1 MDYTDEQVA
10 RVYTEA
16 RRARAMLPGHPEIA
30 FDWVQLPADAREQL
44 MRSVSTFRERQHSNV
59 FGHDPLFGA
68 IVRALTPK
76 MTGPGCKIGTFYVD
90 IVPRADVGDTRSYGE
105 EAAQV
110 ILDALSPDDGKTAF
124 KPAAGNMVD
133 TCGYRLIEVRC
144 PACERCV
151 AVHSGDFTGL
161 DFTPKSL
168 DRAVA
173 AKAERNCPG
182 LAGEHG
188 PVCIGTFP
196 HEHPAEAR
204 PETRGATDRV
214 ADDAEPLSAGS
225 ATAPA
230 GAGYVHA
237 APQKIATVYVDV
249 APELGHFRYDLA
261 AGLRDIAD
269 DIDRP
274 RAGHR
279 ADVAENVMSAD
290 EARARYGRP
299 ARPLRK
305 VPLHQPQFGDRVH
318 YADYS
323 HRCQPAIVLAGR
335 AECVTLAC
343 EGSPSLTFTSFGP
356 GTYTGGPRTAQPGEP
371 LPLVTCADQ
380 TFEAGTWHWAAS

>member
-90 IVPRADVGDTRSYGE
+90 IVPRADVSDTRSYGE

-124 KPAAGNMVD
+124 KPAASNMVD

-182 LAGEHG
+182 PAGEHG

-204 PETRGATDRV
+204 PETREATDRV

-299 ARPLRK
+299 ARPLPASDRPRRPRR
-305 VPLHQPQFGDRVH
+305 VRHPGVRRLSEPDIHLVRPRNLHR
-318 YADYS
+318 
-323 HRCQPAIVLAGR
+323 R
-335 AECVTLAC
+335 
-343 EGSPSLTFTSFGP
+343 SPH
-356 GTYTGGPRTAQPGEP
+356 
-371 LPLVTCADQ
+371 CA
-380 TFEAGTWHWAAS
+380 ARRAASAGHLCRPDVRGWHLALGGIVSAPEPAALGDGAA